1 MNAQTSRSLAALS
14 VQRTAPCN
22 VPGSRHQRAAHAALE
37 PPLRW
42 PLVPSACPVASLDTY
57 LRRGTK
63 TEGKIKEP
71 ARLPLKSQSAR
82 GVGAARR
89 PWSPVPRD
97 ACMPRMRSLACV
109 PSVVQCATPRWS
121 LRHGIP

>member
-22 VPGSRHQRAAHAALE
+22 APRSRHQRAAHTALE

-89 PWSPVPRD
+89 PWSPVPCY
-97 ACMPRMRSLACV
+97 ACMPRAHNFSCV
-109 PSVVQCATPRWS
+109 PSVVHCAMLRWS
-121 LRHGIP
+121 LRYGLQ

>member
-22 VPGSRHQRAAHAALE
+22 APRSRHQRAAHTALE

-57 LRRGTK
+57 LRQGTK

-71 ARLPLKSQSAR
+71 ARLPLKSQSAH
-82 GVGAARR
+82 GVGTARR
-89 PWSPVPRD
+89 LCRSVPRNV
-97 ACMPRMRSLACV
+97 CMPRVRSLASV
-109 PSVVQCATPRWS
+109 PSAVHCATLRWS
-121 LRHGIP
+121 LRRGSQ